1 LIRSDDADARGEK
14 PDPVTA
20 AITKLPKLIGMNLP
34 R

>member
-1 LIRSDDADARGEK
+1 MIRSDDADWRGEK

-20 AITKLPKLIGMNLP
+20 AITKLPKLIGMKLP